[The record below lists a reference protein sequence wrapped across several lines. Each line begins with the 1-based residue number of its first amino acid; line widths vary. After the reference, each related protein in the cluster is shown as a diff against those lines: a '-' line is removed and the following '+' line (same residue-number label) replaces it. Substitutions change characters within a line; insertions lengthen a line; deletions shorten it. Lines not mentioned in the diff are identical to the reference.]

1 MDETIFKRVESKYVL
16 DKEDY
21 NNIINTIK
29 KNMLKDVYFESSIY
43 NIYFD
48 NDNDDIIIKSLNKPI
63 FKYKVRSRSYN
74 INNNKIFFEIKTKY
88 KGVVYKRRTVLTK
101 DEYNDYI
108 NNNSYNHRNQIM
120 KEIDYYI
127 KYNNL
132 SPKIFIAYDRYSY
145 KSKSTDLR
153 ITFDYNLRSRK
164 ENLDVKNDSN
174 NIFYFKDD
182 KYIMEIKTSY
192 NYPLWLAELLN
203 KYKIYPGSFSKYG
216 KIYEKLLNEEMIK

>member
-145 KSKSTDLR
+145 KSKNTDLR

-203 KYKIYPGSFSKYG
+203 KYKIYPSSFSKYG